1 MFGTTLIDAV
11 RRWRHGAETRRAL
24 HVLSDA
30 QLADIGIRR
39 DDIDDIAAGRRSRD
53 HA

>member
-11 RRWRHGAETRRAL
+11 RRWRRGVETRRAL

-30 QLADIGIRR
+30 RLADIGIRR
-39 DDIDDIAAGRRSRD
+39 DDIDDVAAGRCRRGR
-53 HA
+53 A

>member
-1 MFGTTLIDAV
+1 MFGTILIDAV
-11 RRWRHGAETRRAL
+11 RHWRHGAETRRAL

-39 DDIDDIAAGRRSRD
+39 DDIDDIAVGKRGRDR
-53 HA
+53 A